1 MRSGKLYWPNSL
13 LKSRADPA
21 RKTSQRSPSTQNMP
35 RSLLR
40 LAACAGLFVSLGF
53 PSALRSQAAFADM
66 KRYGRVGDSPII
78 GVGTYANNLSCAVSG
93 TGDGEFFICDNVAKR
108 RSGLTLVTQKA

>member
-1 MRSGKLYWPNSL
+1 
-13 LKSRADPA
+13 
-21 RKTSQRSPSTQNMP
+21 
-35 RSLLR
+35 
-40 LAACAGLFVSLGF
+40 
-53 PSALRSQAAFADM
+53 M